1 MHNFYRKHL
10 HIINNCEHLVIDEG
24 AARLVQGRVDY
35 EGRVEVYLK
44 GRWGTVCHD
53 HWQITDAIVAC
64 KQAGF
69 PYGATE
75 AVGGSVFGRG
85 MGQIWLDDLHCEGN
99 ETSLFN
105 CDKGRPTGQHSCG
118 HTSDAGAR
126 CIPVR

>member
-1 MHNFYRKHL
+1 MG
-10 HIINNCEHLVIDEG
+10 E
-24 AARLVQGRVDY
+24 
-35 EGRVEVYLK
+35 
-44 GRWGTVCHD
+44 WGTVCD
-53 HWQITDAIVAC
+53 HYWEIPEAIVAC

-75 AVGGSVFGRG
+75 AIGGSGFGSG

-105 CDKGRPTGQHSCG
+105 CNKNYATGVHNCG
-118 HTSDAGAR
+118 HQEDVGAI